1 MKTETKEIKKV
12 TIGAVSIKKTK
23 KDGTPYTWKDKKRGD
38 AVTPRTMVS
47 IKVDEEW
54 LMGWSYKDGSAAESL
69 KTGDVVE
76 LLVITEVGDD
86 QKVWKS
92 WKFPKPEDKTE
103 MENLE
108 LKRKLAAFEAAQSGG
123 AVVVP
128 YTPQQVSGISQ
139 GIGGPNSIGYG
150 PNGLGGIPSTGIMTF
165 NQDNPSASDEP
176 PF

>member
-1 MKTETKEIKKV
+1 MNKTETKEIKKV
-12 TIGAVSIKKTK
+12 SIGAVSIKKTK

-38 AVTPRTMVS
+38 AITPRTMVS

-76 LLVITEVGDD
+76 LLVITEVGEDG
-86 QKVWKS
+86 KVWKS
-92 WKFPKPEDKTE
+92 WKFPKTEDKTE

-108 LKRKLAAFEAAQSGG
+108 LKRKLAAFEAAQGVGG
-123 AVVVP
+123 QKASSVQVP
-128 YTPQQVSGISQ
+128 GVMTPV
-139 GIGGPNSIGYG
+139 
-150 PNGLGGIPSTGIMTF
+150 
-165 NQDNPSASDEP
+165 DNPSAQDEP